1 MAQNADDMKTPYLT
15 FLIVTLLLSC
25 NSDGV
30 RPNEVKATLQGF
42 RDDTGYNPC
51 NGWVFEVGSKLL
63 PANEVPK
70 DFEQRKNVRVWLR
83 YEKDTISFRGRAFAQ
98 CNLIRVLSIR
108 DRK

>member
-1 MAQNADDMKTPYLT
+1 MKSSYVIL
-15 FLIVTLLLSC
+15 LIATLLLSC
-25 NSDGV
+25 SSDEV
-30 RPNEVKATLQGF
+30 RPNEVEATLLGF

-83 YEKDTISFRGRAFAQ
+83 YERDTTSFRGKAFAQ
-98 CNLIRVLSIR
+98 CNLIKVLSIR